1 MRESDLL
8 RTLLLAAPSFGARL
22 LRNNVGTLQDIRGNY
37 VKYGLGVGSSD
48 LIGWTETL
56 ITQDMVGRTVA
67 IFTAIE
73 AKMPGKK
80 PTEAQ
85 RKFIA
90 AVLRAG
96 GIATVAYS
104 SKDVQHA
111 IEAHWDNNRLHHT
124 RANRRTL
131 HLDSEPPGFSLD
143 K

>member
-1 MRESDLL
+1 MSESALL
-8 RTLLLAAPSFGARL
+8 RVLMLAAPAMGARL
-22 LRNNVGTLQDIRGNY
+22 LRNNNGVLQDIRGNY

-56 ITQDMVGRTVA
+56 ITQDIVGRTVA

-73 AKMPGKK
+73 AKMPGNG
-80 PTEAQ
+80 PSDAQ

-96 GIATVAYS
+96 GIAAVAYS

-111 IEAHWDNNRLHHT
+111 IQAHWDNNRLHHT